1 MQSDNTNLIPELQ
14 QQLQESKRLLAANDA
29 AAEGVALQVL
39 QQAAKIS
46 SDEYM
51 AYAYCCLS
59 AISHEQKFDDHK
71 ALEYARLAVQHT
83 THFKPSFVRITALY
97 QLALTYQFMHQ
108 YVDCISTLHECL
120 RMFEFYDLNS
130 DEYDTLKQGVNY
142 TLGIGYINIGLY
154 GLSKN
159 YLQTALEY
167 SVKMQNEVLV
177 RRCRITLANLFKY
190 STEHDKALEQY
201 NSIIDATATQVD
213 DDQVALVYDYIGQIY
228 AEKQEYEKAEKYF
241 LDAIAMRERIG
252 NELRTIYTYFSYAR
266 MLFIMKKI
274 EEAHVYFDKV
284 KDILTRRADRFDEQ
298 LTNDIYYEMY
308 AAMGDYEK
316 AYSYFK
322 NMELALVGREVMEN
336 TLKNVFEGERMKQAH
351 VKEQADQLAKLNEEM
366 NSYAKQLELSNKDL
380 KTYAHTTS
388 HDLREPLRMV
398 STYMTI
404 LEAKLK
410 DKLNEEEK
418 VFLRF
423 AVDGSK
429 RMDEMISRILDSAKG
444 NKSVKPIDLNKLVE
458 TVKQNLTR
466 LINDKKAE
474 VIVQGTLPMVIADDI
489 QMMQVFQNLVTN
501 AIKYNNSKVPQITI
515 SSEQSADTV
524 TLSIADNGVGIP
536 EDKRSSVFEM
546 FTRVENASGAD
557 GTGIGLSTVKGIVEK
572 MKGRIWIEGNEPHGT
587 IFKIQIPAPKL

>member
-83 THFKPSFVRITALY
+83 AHFKPSFVRITALY

-120 RMFEFYDLNS
+120 RMFEFYELNS

-154 GLSKN
+154 GLSKS

-167 SVKMQNEVLV
+167 SVKMQNDVLV

-190 STEHDKALEQY
+190 SKEHDKALEQY

-228 AEKQEYEKAEKYF
+228 AEKQEYEQAEQYF

-266 MLFIMKKI
+266 MLFVMKKT
-274 EEAHVYFDKV
+274 EEAHTYFDKV
-284 KDILTRRADRFDEQ
+284 KDILERRADRFDEQ

-336 TLKNVFEGERMKQAH
+336 TLKNVFEGERMKQQH

-501 AIKYNNSKVPQITI
+501 AIKYNNSEVPQIII
-515 SSEQSADTV
+515 SNEQSADSV
-524 TLSIADNGVGIP
+524 ILSIADNGVGIP

-572 MKGRIWIEGNEPHGT
+572 MKGRIWIEGNEPQGT
-587 IFKIQIPAPKL
+587 IFRIQIPAPKL